1 MLSTV
6 DLNKSLTKEEYVRD
20 LIRYQLQLRALAFQL
35 YAQKRPL
42 VIVYEGWDAGGKGG
56 NIKRITEKLDPRGY
70 EVYPIAAPA
79 GEDKTHHYLWRFWR
93 RLKPPDEKQI
103 LFFDRSWYGR
113 VMVERLEGF
122 CTEEE
127 WKRAYREINEFERQ
141 LVDFGTV
148 LVKFWIHISKEEQL
162 ARFEARKETPYKA
175 WKLTDEDW
183 RNREKWDLYEE
194 AINDMLLKTSTLT
207 APWTIIEGNCKW
219 YARVKALRTLV
230 ETLTDELDYIPPDT
244 VPKPKVK
251 KDKKKEGK
259 KKKGKKDA
267 KGGKK
272 KRGKKYKKKGSSKPK
287 GKTRAKKSTKGKKK
301 RRKKKKK

>member
-1 MLSTV
+1 MLSTI
-6 DLNKSLTKEEYVRD
+6 DLSKSLTKEEYVHD
-20 LIRYQLQLRALAFQL
+20 LIRYQLQLQSLAYQL
-35 YAQKRPL
+35 YVQKRPL

-70 EVYPIAAPA
+70 QVYPIAAPA
-79 GEDKTHHYLWRFWR
+79 GEDKTHHYLYRFWR

-103 LFFDRSWYGR
+103 LIFDRSWYGR

-141 LVDFGTV
+141 IVDFGTI
-148 LVKFWIHISKEEQL
+148 LVKFWIHISQDEQL
-162 ARFEARKETPYKA
+162 RRFELRKETPYKA

-183 RNREKWDLYEE
+183 RNRQKWDLYER

-207 APWTIIEGNCKW
+207 APWTIVEGNCKW

-230 ETLTDELDYIPPDT
+230 DVLSEELDY
-244 VPKPKVK
+244 VPTDPMAQKAQKAEVSK
-251 KDKKKEGK
+251 GK
-259 KKKGKKDA
+259 KKKKEKSVRKKGGAKSGKKEES
-267 KGGKK
+267 GGK
-272 KRGKKYKKKGSSKPK
+272 
-287 GKTRAKKSTKGKKK
+287 KKK
-301 RRKKKKK
+301 RRKRKK